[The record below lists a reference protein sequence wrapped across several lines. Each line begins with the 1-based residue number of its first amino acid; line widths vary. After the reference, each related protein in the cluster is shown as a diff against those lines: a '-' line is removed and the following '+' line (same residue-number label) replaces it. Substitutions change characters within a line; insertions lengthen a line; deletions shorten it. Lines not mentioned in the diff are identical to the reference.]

1 MTARRGWRTSPASPA
16 PWSRPRT
23 ASRPTEARTGNP
35 MGPRPHNNVLE
46 EASSDAPP
54 ARVSAELD
62 GWMRAEPD
70 PTLGGLVAAFG
81 HKSFAIVFMLLLG
94 VPALPLPTGGGTHLL
109 ELRRDVF
116 ALAPPRG
123 RARGA
128 PHLLEVAP
136 IVLALELLAGP
147 AEIRLPR
154 RWARLRLGGPARRR
168 FIDALLA

>member
-23 ASRPTEARTGNP
+23 ASGLTEARTGTP
-35 MGPRPHNNVLE
+35 RGPRPPDNVLE

-62 GWMRAEPD
+62 GWLRAEPD

-94 VPALPLPTGGGTHLL
+94 VPALPIPTGGGTPPPQPVAIVPPLGL
-109 ELRRDVF
+109 PPRR
-116 ALAPPRG
+116 AGSRPPPPRG
-123 RARGA
+123 GPRGR
-128 PHLLEVAP
+128 
-136 IVLALELLAGP
+136 G
-147 AEIRLPR
+147 
-154 RWARLRLGGPARRR
+154 
-168 FIDALLA
+168 